1 MIKIRRNVFE
11 TNSSSVHSI
20 VVCNEGLENNR
31 SPFVFNHSPV
41 VFFRLD
47 EFGWSMGVLDD
58 SWERASYFYTAAC
71 QLRQHDVKD
80 EIIDLLAPFGI
91 DCVFDEENAPQYEDY
106 NGFHYLSNGGI
117 DHVDGCQEFVDAL
130 MNDGEMLARFLL
142 DDRSF
147 VITGNDNC
155 DDIDWKWMKE
165 KEAKAASYEHKT
177 FYKGN

>member
-20 VVCNEGLENNR
+20 VVCNEALKD
-31 SPFVFNHSPV
+31 NHELF
-41 VFFRLD
+41 VFFRLG
-47 EFGWSMGVLDD
+47 EFSWSMSILDD

-80 EIIDLLAPFGI
+80 EIINLLEPLGI
-91 DCVFDEENAPQYEDY
+91 DCVFDEENPPQYEDY
-106 NGFHYLSNGGI
+106 NGFHYLNNGGI

-155 DDIDWKWMKE
+155 DDIDCEWMEKKE
-165 KEAKAASYEHKT
+165 EKADTYAHTT
-177 FYKGN
+177 FYKRN

>member
-20 VVCNEGLENNR
+20 VVCNEALPDNH
-31 SPFVFNHSPV
+31 SPFVF
-41 VFFRLD
+41 FRLG
-47 EFGWSMGVLDD
+47 EFGWSMDILDD

-71 QLRQHDVKD
+71 ELRQHDVKD
-80 EIIDLLAPFGI
+80 EILSLLTPLGI
-91 DCVFDEENAPQYEDY
+91 DCAFDEENPPYYDY
-106 NGFHYLSNGGI
+106 HEGFYFLANGGI
-117 DHVDGCQEFVDAL
+117 DHVDECEEFVDTL
-130 MNDGEMLARFLL
+130 MEDGEMLARFLL

-155 DDIDWKWMKE
+155 DSADWEWMSK
-165 KEAKAASYEHKT
+165 KEAKANSYEHKI